1 MQDACTMHMHR
12 QTDRQTDIHRGQL
25 PARSFFKLR
34 AREEKPLN
42 ESNVCVIC
50 EQTASA
56 MACQRCQTRI
66 GHHLDDIVTFTAL
79 AADELLPGPRWRR
92 QEQ

>member
-1 MQDACTMHMHR
+1 MTETR
-12 QTDRQTDIHRGQL
+12 
-25 PARSFFKLR
+25 P
-34 AREEKPLN
+34 
-42 ESNVCVIC
+42 CVLC
-50 EQTASA
+50 EYATTA

-79 AADELLPGPRWRR
+79 AADELLPGQGGDG